1 MTDHIETVNS
11 LDFGQQAM
19 NVIVRAKVNA
29 STDFGSLTAS
39 LLAQRDMKMAPI
51 RKLEAKVMQEL
62 VPVLDEVARFELE
75 CNRAV
80 LAVEIAEEKVDAQK
94 DALAKATS
102 EGEEVADADKGT
114 LVVLLNERAA
124 VTSELEAVLVNLSDD
139 PEMAQV
145 RDEHERYK
153 LEMSTTSAK
162 LMDELRAAER
172 EEQTIRRAHDA
183 HTEGV
188 VHTARNLGQ
197 IAAYFM
203 QTGAT
208 EDAASFYVQA
218 RSIFDTCLGSEH
230 PTTIAWKQDL
240 FFLINAPTI
249 QYMVHSAAKE
259 LAPDS
264 VVAQAALPPADSH
277 SASEWWINKIAGDG
291 AIEGGGGGGGDG
303 GAGGG
308 GGGSG
313 DGGGSGSG
321 GGDGGVG
328 DGEDEWLMGGANWWL
343 SQLNESGPIQWSGGA
358 STSDLMWS
366 GEMKTAGVA
375 DGSKPARTYDP
386 LEDPSYLSTL
396 MFGTPRESPL
406 ADISSSRNSHGSSM
420 PRRGDQLTPRGA
432 LAALSS
438 ARGRTG
444 AAASLGMPLRLTPV
458 PLEV

>member
-249 QYMVHSAAKE
+249 QYMVH
-259 LAPDS
+259 
-264 VVAQAALPPADSH
+264 
-277 SASEWWINKIAGDG
+277 
-291 AIEGGGGGGGDG
+291 
-303 GAGGG
+303 
-308 GGGSG
+308 
-313 DGGGSGSG
+313 
-321 GGDGGVG
+321 
-328 DGEDEWLMGGANWWL
+328 
-343 SQLNESGPIQWSGGA
+343 
-358 STSDLMWS
+358 
-366 GEMKTAGVA
+366 
-375 DGSKPARTYDP
+375 R
-386 LEDPSYLSTL
+386 
-396 MFGTPRESPL
+396 
-406 ADISSSRNSHGSSM
+406 
-420 PRRGDQLTPRGA
+420 
-432 LAALSS
+432 
-438 ARGRTG
+438 
-444 AAASLGMPLRLTPV
+444 
-458 PLEV
+458 